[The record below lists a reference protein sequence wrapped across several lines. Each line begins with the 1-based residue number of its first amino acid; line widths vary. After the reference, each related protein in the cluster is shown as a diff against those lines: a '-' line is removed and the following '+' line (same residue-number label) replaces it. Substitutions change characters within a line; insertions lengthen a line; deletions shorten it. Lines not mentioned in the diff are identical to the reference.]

1 MKRAHIMIAFLIL
14 ILAFTSMT
22 VPTGQTDRDFHVTL
36 EQNGKSI
43 VPVNNVVTLDKSEFS
58 LVFEFN
64 APMGLLINASFDNTT
79 YQQAME
85 GKPKS
90 SLLGFENTGMAE
102 GLFNDSEEIFL
113 SDEAPSYW
121 FYEDEETHRFNS
133 TEKKE
138 GKIICKR
145 TINNLYDINVGENIK
160 IEAVTQPLY
169 LVFISY
175 KRGKSITDEIEIK
188 REYIKI
194 EWQ

>member
-1 MKRAHIMIAFLIL
+1 MKTRYNIIAYLLFIITL
-14 ILAFTSMT
+14 TSMME
-22 VPTGQTDRDFHVTL
+22 PTSQTDRDFHVIL

-58 LVFEFN
+58 LVFEFD
-64 APMGLLINASFDNTT
+64 APMGLLINASFDKTT
-79 YQQAME
+79 YQQAKE

-90 SLLGFENTGMAE
+90 TLQGFENTGMAE

-121 FYEDEETHRFNS
+121 FYEDETAHRFN
-133 TEKKE
+133 TIEKKE

-145 TINNLYDINVGENIK
+145 TINNLYDINAGENIK
-160 IEAVTQPLY
+160 VEAVGQSLY

-175 KRGKSITDEIEIK
+175 KRGKTITDEIEIK

>member
-1 MKRAHIMIAFLIL
+1 MKRTHKIIALLIL
-14 ILAFTSMT
+14 IVAFTSMCK
-22 VPTGQTDRDFHVTL
+22 PTSQKEQEFHVIL

-58 LVFEFN
+58 LVFEFD
-64 APMGLLINASFDNTT
+64 APKGLLINASFDKTT
-79 YQQAME
+79 YQQAKQGE
-85 GKPKS
+85 S
-90 SLLGFENTGMAE
+90 ISTLQGFENTGMAE
-102 GLFNDSEEIFL
+102 GLFNDSEEIFI
-113 SDEAPSYW
+113 SDNAPSYW
-121 FYEDEETHRFNS
+121 FYEDEERHRFNS

-145 TINNLYDINVGENIK
+145 IINNLYDIKSGENIK
-160 IEAVTQPLY
+160 VEAAAQPLY

-175 KRGKSITDEIEIK
+175 KRGKTITDIIETK